1 MALTKIKTGSVSDSI
16 TLTTPDINGGTIDAT
31 VIGGTTPAAAT
42 FTTLTA
48 NAASTIT
55 TADNTT
61 QLTLTSTD
69 ADANVGPALDLYR
82 NSGSPADS
90 DRVGIVRF
98 QGENDAGQTVN
109 YAVIETLMT
118 DVTDGT
124 EDAQFDLRTI
134 VAGSEKSRMS
144 MVAAETVIN
153 QGSADLDF
161 RVESDGNA
169 NMLFV
174 NGGNNCVGIGNPTY
188 DANYQLHVLGS
199 DAVPNVNL
207 LLQSDDAANATSQ
220 ITMYA
225 RNVSAGNKVTNIVNS
240 AGSLIFGTNDGTEKM
255 RLSTGGY
262 LGIGVNP
269 TYPLHVRKD
278 APSDWAAK
286 IENSSPTN
294 PYGSIVRFSS
304 AAPDNHIRHFFLCS
318 DSAATRLIIQSDG
331 DVQNHDN
338 SYGAISDERVK
349 QDITDA
355 SSQWDDIKALRVR
368 NYKMKDD
375 VRAYGDDAKFKLG
388 LISQEAELVSPHI
401 IAESA
406 AQKNDIESSSDFGS
420 LYVEGDTIPEGS
432 EVGDIKERLA
442 TVKAIKYSIL
452 YMKAIKALQEAQTRI
467 ESLETLTESLA
478 ARITALEGA

>member
-16 TLTTPDINGGTIDAT
+16 TLTTPTIDG
-31 VIGGTTPAAAT
+31 V
-42 FTTLTA
+42 LTA
-48 NAASTIT
+48 NAGVVVDNFTLDGT
-55 TADNTT
+55 TLALSSGDM
-61 QLTLTSTD
+61 TLD
-69 ADANVGPALDLYR
+69 AAGDIILD
-82 NSGSPADS
+82 ADS
-90 DRVGIVRF
+90 DIIRVYASGTHFGSFYSTSNDFLIYSAASDKDIIF
-98 QGENDAGQTVN
+98 QG
-109 YAVIETLMT
+109 
-118 DVTDGT
+118 
-124 EDAQFDLRTI
+124 
-134 VAGSEKSRMS
+134 
-144 MVAAETVIN
+144 
-153 QGSADLDF
+153 
-161 RVESDGNA
+161 
-169 NMLFV
+169 
-174 NGGNNCVGIGNPTY
+174 
-188 DANYQLHVLGS
+188 
-199 DAVPNVNL
+199 
-207 LLQSDDAANATSQ
+207 
-220 ITMYA
+220 
-225 RNVSAGNKVTNIVNS
+225 
-240 AGSLIFGTNDGTEKM
+240 NDGG
-255 RLSTGGY
+255 STVTALTLDMSAAGAATFNAR

-269 TYPLHVRKD
+269 TYPLHVSK
-278 APSDWAAK
+278 AAASDWAAK
-286 IENSSPTN
+286 IENSSATN
-294 PYGSIVRFSS
+294 PYGLIVRFSG
-304 AAPDNHIRHFFLCS
+304 AAPDNNIRHFFLCS
-318 DSAATRLIIQSDG
+318 DTGATRLIIQSDG

-375 VRAYGDDAKFKLG
+375 VREYGDNAKFKLG

-467 ESLETLTESLA
+467 ESLETLTESLT